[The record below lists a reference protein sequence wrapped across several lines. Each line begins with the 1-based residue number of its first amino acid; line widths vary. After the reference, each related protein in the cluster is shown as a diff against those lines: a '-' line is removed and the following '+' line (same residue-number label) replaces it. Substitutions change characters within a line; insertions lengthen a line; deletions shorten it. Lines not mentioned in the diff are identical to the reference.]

1 MAENIEFRLKV
12 IEDKLGVVLEQNEK
26 KAKSLGNALS
36 VAIGSFASSA
46 AIKGINLVSDAFGSL
61 GSFLKESVD
70 ASAESEAA
78 LNRLQVALS
87 QAGQLSEDSLKSFQ
101 DFATQIQ
108 ATTAYED
115 DLVISNIALIQSL
128 TKLDNEGLKRATE
141 AALNLSSA
149 LGIDLDSASRII
161 GKAAEG
167 STAALGKLGVQFQKG
182 STDAIAFSNVLSSIE
197 ERFGGAAQ
205 AQAKTFSG
213 AVTQL
218 SNVWGGLKENVGS
231 ALTENK
237 AVIALF
243 QTLKTVIID
252 VSKSLSEAFGSTNQ
266 DAIANI
272 FRLLFDGA
280 AIAVISVD
288 AVIRTFQILF
298 NSILGGIRVIA
309 LAFTAPIAA
318 VFELASKIPIIGEV
332 VKNTADS
339 TTGEVKRLFDGLV
352 SNYDSINEA
361 FNKDSFLTTITDQI
375 AIARGSFDVL
385 YNDIKKKSTDLSNNA
400 PSLVDSQE
408 TDKLR
413 TLRAELTAID
423 NEYYLAKNQF
433 EEQDRIAEKERFG
446 IKSTEDIASLGQ
458 FELDKSELLYQA
470 AVDRANL
477 LGTEEEKQVARSKA
491 LREKELRDLQIN
503 QKTRAEIR
511 QQEIKDQQTFFSV
524 ASSLASSKSKE
535 LAMIGKAS
543 AITEIAI
550 KTPQA
555 VASSFAF
562 GSRIGGPVLGATLG
576 AIAATAMAAQAAKV
590 ADVKGFAD
598 GGIIGATN
606 GPDNAVATVR
616 TGEMVLN
623 ANQQKNL
630 FDMINGGGIGG
641 DIVVQVDGREIARA
655 VRTQLN
661 NGFKFA

>member
-36 VAIGSFASSA
+36 VAVGSFASSA

-87 QAGQLSEDSLKSFQ
+87 QSGKLSEETLKSFQ
-101 DFATQIQ
+101 DFASQIQ

-128 TKLDNEGLKRATE
+128 ARLDNDGLKKATE
-141 AALNLSSA
+141 AALNLSAA
-149 LGIDLDSASRII
+149 LGIDLDSASRIV
-161 GKAAEG
+161 GKASEG
-167 STAALGKLGVQFQKG
+167 NTIALSKLGIQFQKG
-182 STDAIAFSNVLSSIE
+182 ATDAITFSNVLSSIE

-213 AVTQL
+213 SVSQL
-218 SNVWGGLKENVGS
+218 SNVWGDLKENIGS
-231 ALTENK
+231 ALTQNK

-252 VSKSLSEAFGSTNQ
+252 VSKSLSEAFGSANQ
-266 DAIANI
+266 DAVANLFRIA
-272 FRLLFDGA
+272 FDGA
-280 AIAVISVD
+280 ALAVTVID
-288 AVIRTFQILF
+288 GVIRTFEVLF
-298 NSILGGIRVIA
+298 NAILGGIRVVA
-309 LAFTAPIAA
+309 LAFTAPIAG
-318 VFELASKIPIIGEV
+318 VLELVSKIPIIGEV
-332 VKNTADS
+332 VKNTADI
-339 TTGEVKRLFDGLV
+339 TTKEVSRLFDGLL
-352 SNYDSINEA
+352 SNYNSINDA
-361 FNKDSFLTTITDQI
+361 FSKDSFLTTITDQI
-375 AIARGSFDVL
+375 AVARGSFDIF
-385 YNDIKKKSTDLSNNA
+385 YNDIKSKSADLSNNA

-408 TDKLR
+408 SDKLK

-423 NEYYLAKNQF
+423 NEYYLVKNQL
-433 EEQDRIAEKERFG
+433 EEQDRVAEKERFG
-446 IKSTEDIASLGQ
+446 VKSAEDIASLAQ

-470 AVDRANL
+470 AVDRAKI
-477 LGTEEEKQVARSKA
+477 LGTEEERQVAKSKA
-491 LREKELRDLQIN
+491 LREKDLRDQQISA
-503 QKTRAEIR
+503 KTRSDIR

-562 GSRIGGPVLGATLG
+562 GSRIGGPALGAALG

-590 ADVKGFAD
+590 AGIQGFAN

-606 GPDNAVATVR
+606 GPDNAMAKVR

-623 ANQQKNL
+623 ADQQKNL
-630 FDMINGGGIGG
+630 FDMINGGSGGG

-655 VRTQLN
+655 VRNQVQQ
-661 NGFKFA
+661 GYKFA